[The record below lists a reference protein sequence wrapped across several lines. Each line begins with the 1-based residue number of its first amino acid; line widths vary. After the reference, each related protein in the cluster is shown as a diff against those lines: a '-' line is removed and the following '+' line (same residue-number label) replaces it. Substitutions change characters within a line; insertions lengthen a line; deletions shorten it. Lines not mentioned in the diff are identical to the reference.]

1 MDTFADTAAAL
12 KPGAVPFTRRE
23 LARFVPPELA
33 VVIPTFNE
41 KDNLELLC
49 ERLAMTLADIS
60 WELIVVDDN
69 SPDGTAALVW
79 DLGRRYPNIRCIKR
93 VGRRGL
99 SSACTEGILS
109 TNAPYV
115 AVMDADH
122 QHDETVLS
130 AMLAKARAGCDIVIG
145 SRFAGHGSAEKGLSS
160 TRLWG
165 SNVAT
170 RLSALVTGQQISDPM
185 SGFFL
190 LRRDLFIGI
199 APKLAA
205 DGFKI
210 LLDLIVTANR
220 SGKLPAIGEVP
231 YVFRARHAGTSKMS
245 PLIVIQFMG
254 LWLSKLS
261 GGVLP
266 TSFLLFSMV
275 GVSGVFVHLCM
286 LWLLTSVFVQPF
298 IIAQIGATLMAMTW
312 NFFLNNI
319 LTYSD
324 KRLHGAKLWLG
335 LLGFYAV
342 CSIGGIANVS
352 VSSMIYEL
360 RDATFVAGLA
370 GAVMSSVFNYAV
382 TRIFTWK

>member
-1 MDTFADTAAAL
+1 METLSPLDVTTQETGVAPAY
-12 KPGAVPFTRRE
+12 PH
-23 LARFVPPELA
+23 RFVPPELA
-33 VVIPTFNE
+33 VIVPTFKE
-41 KDNLELLC
+41 RDNLELLC
-49 ERLAMTLADIS
+49 ENLAITLSAVA

-69 SPDGTAALVW
+69 SPDGTAELVW
-79 DLGRRYPNIRCIKR
+79 DLGRRYPNIRAIKR
-93 VGRRGL
+93 IGRRGL
-99 SSACTEGILS
+99 SSACTEGILA

-122 QHDETVLS
+122 QHDETILPT
-130 AMLAKARAGCDIVIG
+130 MLAKAKAGDDIVIG
-145 SRFAGHGSAEKGLSS
+145 SRFAGNGSAEEGLSS

-165 SNVAT
+165 SNMAT
-170 RLSALVTGQQISDPM
+170 RLSALITGQNISDPM

-190 LRRDLFIGI
+190 VRRDLFLKV
-199 APKLAA
+199 APKLSA

-220 SGKLPAIGEVP
+220 EHARPVIGEVP
-231 YVFRARHAGTSKMS
+231 YVFRARHAGESKMS
-245 PLIVIQFMG
+245 PLIVIQFLG

-275 GVSGVFVHLCM
+275 GASGVFIHLTT
-286 LWLLTSVFVQPF
+286 LWLFTSVVPESFIVAQ
-298 IIAQIGATLMAMTW
+298 IIATLTAMTW
-312 NFFLNNI
+312 NFFLNNV

-352 VSSMIYEL
+352 VSQAIYSMRE
-360 RDATFVAGLA
+360 ATFVAGLA

-382 TRIFTWK
+382 TRILMWK

>member
-1 MDTFADTAAAL
+1 
-12 KPGAVPFTRRE
+12 
-23 LARFVPPELA
+23 
-33 VVIPTFNE
+33 
-41 KDNLELLC
+41 
-49 ERLAMTLADIS
+49 
-60 WELIVVDDN
+60 
-69 SPDGTAALVW
+69 
-79 DLGRRYPNIRCIKR
+79 
-93 VGRRGL
+93 
-99 SSACTEGILS
+99 
-109 TNAPYV
+109 
-115 AVMDADH
+115 
-122 QHDETVLS
+122 
-130 AMLAKARAGCDIVIG
+130 
-145 SRFAGHGSAEKGLSS
+145 
-160 TRLWG
+160 
-165 SNVAT
+165 
-170 RLSALVTGQQISDPM
+170 
-185 SGFFL
+185 
-190 LRRDLFIGI
+190 
-199 APKLAA
+199 
-205 DGFKI
+205 
-210 LLDLIVTANR
+210 
-220 SGKLPAIGEVP
+220 
-231 YVFRARHAGTSKMS
+231 
-245 PLIVIQFMG
+245 MG